1 MTFEAWTIFAL
12 FWAVFVTTPGPN
24 AVNCISNGMSLGFV
38 RSLPGVAAILTQ
50 ASLFLALS
58 ALGVTALLAA
68 SEVAFSGAKLIGA
81 GFLIFLGVRGW
92 IMASRPVQ
100 PTSALKGRVYWRA
113 LAIAVIN
120 PKSVAGYLAAF
131 SQFVQPDVPIGQQM
145 WVIVPT
151 ALTLTA
157 CSYLTF
163 TALGAGLGRAALGAV
178 FNVWFRRVMAVCFII
193 YGVLLG
199 ASQPT
204 IGRA

>member
-1 MTFEAWTIFAL
+1 
-12 FWAVFVTTPGPN
+12 
-24 AVNCISNGMSLGFV
+24 
-38 RSLPGVAAILTQ
+38 
-50 ASLFLALS
+50 
-58 ALGVTALLAA
+58 
-68 SEVAFSGAKLIGA
+68 
-81 GFLIFLGVRGW
+81 
-92 IMASRPVQ
+92 
-100 PTSALKGRVYWRA
+100 
-113 LAIAVIN
+113 
-120 PKSVAGYLAAF
+120 
-131 SQFVQPDVPIGQQM
+131 VQPDVPIGQQM